1 MIKNL
6 FTKHE
11 RRGFTSITKEQV
23 MQAAGWY
30 WRNKQFGI
38 TYTSPY
44 NLRGAQFYSKLG
56 LRQSVDV
63 TATDDGTN
71 VGVDVMFSA
80 ELTDEGAVVGV
91 VGALIVLPVTAL
103 VGAVSYVE
111 YENDAVRLMNDF
123 WNYLYSFP
131 KNPVPPSG
139 PPAFPTWAQGQAPQ
153 PAMQATGPPSQRTCP
168 SCKSVLDADSR
179 FCKFCG
185 AKV

>member
-11 RRGFTSITKEQV
+11 RRGFAGITKEQV

-30 WRNKQFGI
+30 WRYRQFGV

-44 NLRGAQFYSKLG
+44 SLRGGQFYSKLG

-63 TATDDGTN
+63 TAIDDGPN
-71 VGVDVMFSA
+71 VGVDVSFSA

-91 VGALIVLPVTAL
+91 VGAILVLPITVA
-103 VGAVSYVE
+103 VGAVSYIE
-111 YENDAVRLMNDF
+111 YDNDAQRLMNDF

-131 KNPVPPSG
+131 SNPVPPSG
-139 PPAFPTWAQGQAPQ
+139 PPVAPSWAQGHVPQ
-153 PAMQATGPPSQRTCP
+153 PAMQPPAPPSARTCP
-168 SCKSVLDADSR
+168 SCKSALDGDSR